1 MFSKLFKKIEGL
13 MQNLTL
19 ITIYLVFAYF
29 MDASIKIYY
38 IFLMRQFGNY
48 KNKSR

>member
-1 MFSKLFKKIEGL
+1 MFSKLFKKIDGL

-29 MDASIKIYY
+29 MAQILRY
-38 IFLMRQFGNY
+38 IISF
-48 KNKSR
+48 

>member
-19 ITIYLVFAYF
+19 ITIYLIFAYF
-29 MDASIKIYY
+29 MSQVLRYMLI
-38 IFLMRQFGNY
+38 L
-48 KNKSR
+48 

>member
-1 MFSKLFKKIEGL
+1 MFKKLFKKIDGL

-29 MDASIKIYY
+29 MAQVLRY
-38 IFLMRQFGNY
+38 IISF
-48 KNKSR
+48 

>member
-19 ITIYLVFAYF
+19 ITIYLIFVYF
-29 MDASIKIYY
+29 IGSSFKLYY
-38 IFLMRQFGNY
+38 IFLMRQY
-48 KNKSR
+48 DQL